1 MVCLTS
7 FLKKSLLKIIS
18 FVEANGFDLP
28 WQGVPGDVDF
38 GSNPFLSGNLFLL
51 EEQLL
56 NLETLFSQGWE
67 SRT

>member
-28 WQGVPGDVDF
+28 WQGVPGGVDF

>member
-1 MVCLTS
+1 MPDFL
-7 FLKKSLLKIIS
+7 LKKRLLKMIS

-28 WQGVPGDVDF
+28 WQGVPGSVDF
-38 GSNPFLSGNLFLL
+38 GSNPFLSGNLYLL

-56 NLETLFSQGWE
+56 NLETLFSQEWE